1 MKHLNLLVTV
11 IALLHSTLLPAEQIE
26 IDIHGMTCA
35 FCVDSLQRNL
45 GKLADVKSAEVS
57 LKLKKVRIETHNEK
71 ADIKRIR
78 QTILDS
84 GFTPVKVTSA
94 PDVPQGTSD

>member
-1 MKHLNLLVTV
+1 MKYLYILTAVV
-11 IALLHSTLLPAEQIE
+11 ALFYSSQLFAEQIE

-45 GKLADVKSAEVS
+45 GKLEDVKSAEVS
-57 LKLKKVRIETHNEK
+57 LKLKKVRIETHTEK
-71 ADIKRIR
+71 ADIERIR

-84 GFTPVKVTSA
+84 GFTPLKIIPEIRPVSNV
-94 PDVPQGTSD
+94 Q

>member
-1 MKHLNLLVTV
+1 MKLLMLSATIV
-11 IALLHSTLLPAEQIE
+11 IQLYSVLLYAEQVE

-45 GKLADVKSAEVS
+45 GKLPDIKSVVVS
-57 LKLKKVRIETHNEK
+57 LKLKKVRIETHSDK
-71 ADIKRIR
+71 ANFNLIR

-84 GFTPVKVTSA
+84 GFTPVKITPV
-94 PDVPQGTSD
+94 PDEK